1 MLLFLFLS
9 FSSLLFV
16 HSIAITRTST
26 NGCTKTIQGFTAIGY
41 ETNHGACRFTVRYG
55 KADRWADSVLATDYS
70 NQTFV
75 SLPPSCPQDAGTYVA
90 GSSQSEDCL
99 FATVYMPQG
108 DAPTGGWPTFV
119 WIHGGSFVGG
129 GASGPGLDG
138 SNLAVKGDM
147 IVVVLQYRLGVLGFL
162 PPTSVNTTG
171 DPNLGLKDVILGLK
185 AINQYIEYAG
195 GNRAEVT
202 IGGQSSGAGL
212 IRALW
217 GAPAAAGLF
226 RAAILQSD
234 PMSYGFASHD
244 ITTNIQTAYYS
255 VSPMSSC
262 STIECLREIHVSNL
276 IAAQDTIVATVPYTI
291 WGVPFSEP
299 IRPTWGTAS
308 LPTDPTSS
316 LFNSPSDLT
325 FTPNSLP
332 LLITT
337 VKNEGGSSISSIFP
351 THVPLSNDTYY
362 ATAAAL
368 IGTDRAEAL
377 VSSPYYALPSA
388 NSSDS
393 YGPDG
398 DIFRETF
405 ERAVTDG
412 TWKCPNRDVALK
424 WKEAG
429 GKVWVGEWRQGVS
442 YPDNGSGYCQKSG
455 VVCHEDDIYPTFDA
469 ASSTSTNT
477 SDFEDT
483 ILSHWVAFIT
493 TLDPNS
499 SSSSTKRACTIA
511 TQPSH
516 SSHDSHDT
524 PDSHGHGSNWWKRS
538 STQWEEYSS
547 QTDVYPL
554 GGDGEISLCPDGFW
568 GVESKYDWQLYG

>member
-1 MLLFLFLS
+1 M
-9 FSSLLFV
+9 SLL
-16 HSIAITRTST
+16 
-26 NGCTKTIQGFTAIGY
+26 
-41 ETNHGACRFTVRYG
+41 
-55 KADRWADSVLATDYS
+55 
-70 NQTFV
+70 
-75 SLPPSCPQDAGTYVA
+75 SLIPFG
-90 GSSQSEDCL
+90 
-99 FATVYMPQG
+99 VYLS
-108 DAPTGGWPTFV
+108 A
-119 WIHGGSFVGG
+119 
-129 GASGPGLDG
+129 
-138 SNLAVKGDM
+138 N
-147 IVVVLQYRLGVLGFL
+147 
-162 PPTSVNTTG
+162 
-171 DPNLGLKDVILGLK
+171 
-185 AINQYIEYAG
+185 
-195 GNRAEVT
+195 
-202 IGGQSSGAGL
+202 
-212 IRALW
+212 
-217 GAPAAAGLF
+217 
-226 RAAILQSD
+226 
-234 PMSYGFASHD
+234 
-244 ITTNIQTAYYS
+244 
-255 VSPMSSC
+255 VSPDRSHH
-262 STIECLREIHVSNL
+262 IKANFAL
-276 IAAQDTIVATVPYTI
+276 A
-291 WGVPFSEP
+291 

-308 LPTDPTSS
+308 LPTDHTSS

-368 IGTDRAEAL
+368 IGTDRAETL

-477 SDFEDT
+477 SDFV
-483 ILSHWVAFIT
+483 SH
-493 TLDPNS
+493 P
-499 SSSSTKRACTIA
+499 
-511 TQPSH
+511 
-516 SSHDSHDT
+516 
-524 PDSHGHGSNWWKRS
+524 
-538 STQWEEYSS
+538 
-547 QTDVYPL
+547 
-554 GGDGEISLCPDGFW
+554 
-568 GVESKYDWQLYG
+568 